1 MKLTKYAQSCVLIET
16 IGKKILIDPGFLQYD
31 SSWLKQE
38 WAKIDLILI
47 THKHKDHC
55 HVEAIKEI
63 LKNKTTLIYTSRE
76 VAETYPE
83 LSAKTI
89 KSGESFTLGKIR
101 IEAVKAVHGYLPI
114 LKGGNEIKENI
125 GFIIDDEK
133 KKVYFTGDTLCFE
146 NGFSVDLIFL
156 PVCNHGLV
164 MGAFEAALFAKETGA
179 KMVIPYHYDNPKYP
193 VDLEEV
199 KKEFAK
205 QNLNYKILTIGETI
219 TV

>member
-125 GFIIDDEK
+125 GFIIDDGK